1 MAKVLVVDDE
11 SGMRDVIQVALMRL
25 GHEVVLAP
33 NGERAYALA
42 CEYKP
47 NLIVTDVNMPNWNG
61 LELLRAVNNNPNLG
75 GTTVVLITAAVTPT
89 VAAAPAFAVLEKP
102 FHLKEFEDL
111 ACAALARSVMSPRS
125 SIAA

>member
-61 LELLRAVNNNPNLG
+61 LELLRAVNNNPNHRELAQG
-75 GTTVVLITAAVTPT
+75 SATGPALPPSCAHARRGRFERHGARFVVPRRR
-89 VAAAPAFAVLEKP
+89 
-102 FHLKEFEDL
+102 
-111 ACAALARSVMSPRS
+111 RS
-125 SIAA
+125 A